1 MIHAAYT
8 KLANVLWTN
17 ELQRRF
23 DAEKIP
29 ITAMSVHPG
38 NVMSGGLS
46 PFILERAQIVITVHI
61 GRDRG
66 KRQAL
71 HVPDV
76 READQLGLLAFLHLP
91 VRRRVHACMGSRCT
105 SGL

>member
-1 MIHAAYT
+1 MVRAFFFLLVCAGTSLKKKRGVWIAYT

-38 NVMSGGLS
+38 NVMSGRLS
-46 PFILERAQIVITVHI
+46 FRIRGGVQALMIMITN
-61 GRDRG
+61 GNRG

-71 HVPDV
+71 HVPD
-76 READQLGLLAFLHLP
+76 LW
-91 VRRRVHACMGSRCT
+91 
-105 SGL
+105 